1 MHDPFPIPPWQWLSQ
16 AVQPFADYFHL
27 TTLPLHIHEVVGS
40 FLAYTFI
47 NKVVAPQVS
56 MLLFPEKYS
65 KFSAERKLNWDVHV
79 VSLCQSSLINV
90 LALWVMFADEER
102 SNMTAQERVH
112 GYTGAAGMIQGLAT
126 GYFLWDL
133 MITLQNLRV
142 FGIGML
148 AHATSALLVFSF
160 GFVSPCS
167 SQETNIANK
176 LPTET
181 VC

>member
-1 MHDPFPIPPWQWLSQ
+1 
-16 AVQPFADYFHL
+16 
-27 TTLPLHIHEVVGS
+27 
-40 FLAYTFI
+40 
-47 NKVVAPQVS
+47 
-56 MLLFPEKYS
+56 
-65 KFSAERKLNWDVHV
+65 
-79 VSLCQSSLINV
+79 
-90 LALWVMFADEER
+90 
-102 SNMTAQERVH
+102 MTAQERVH

-176 LPTET
+176 FPTET